1 MKKQKQKNL
10 MFAGNNKG
18 GITKSTSSAAFA
30 AALTTL
36 GFNLRLVDGDPATET
51 FTMLL
56 PNVETLH
63 YKLPAE
69 MTAFIAS
76 LLERDEDL
84 TIVDLPSNSGDTLA
98 AYFSPTRLA
107 GFQKLGIRI
116 IIGLTLVE
124 ILDAINGA
132 IIWADTFTG
141 YADFIA
147 LANSRDTPPE
157 RPFSLKDLAGASAI
171 HQLTQ
176 GRQIDIPRF
185 GDEMVEHFR
194 KIQAVPSSYLP
205 GGPAYRALGLNP
217 ISCLA
222 WQDHHDAVLRS
233 VSAHAEWLTGKP
245 IPEPIAETS
254 PVIVSQAESSLARDL
269 RTARDAIRAARSLA

>member
-1 MKKQKQKNL
+1 
-10 MFAGNNKG
+10 
-18 GITKSTSSAAFA
+18 
-30 AALTTL
+30 
-36 GFNLRLVDGDPATET
+36 V
-51 FTMLL
+51 
-56 PNVETLH
+56 
-63 YKLPAE
+63 
-69 MTAFIAS
+69 
-76 LLERDEDL
+76 
-84 TIVDLPSNSGDTLA
+84 
-98 AYFSPTRLA
+98 TRLA

-124 ILDAINGA
+124 LLDAINGA

-157 RPFSLKDLAGASAI
+157 RPFSLEDLAGANAI

-194 KIQAVPSSYLP
+194 KVQAVPSSYLP

-233 VSAHAEWLTGKP
+233 VSAHAESYHRSVWASSFLCFLKTLGRAHERGGCGRVTDCVLMGIPSGCSNGRHQQGRFPDPFRFGEERALYSGIGLLKGLWPQDKP
-245 IPEPIAETS
+245 LPWFP
-254 PVIVSQAESSLARDL
+254 L
-269 RTARDAIRAARSLA
+269 R